1 MTLIQNPIPGSGTV
15 TLYGGDVNK
24 EIAAYKI
31 KAINSDL
38 RIKRFIFQFG
48 TGGVDFPW
56 RDISTLSIWDG
67 TTLVKEISASSAN
80 FAEITFATTYTFQI
94 DGLDVLVTKDT
105 EKVLSLKATALSIPQ
120 YIGNITVLIPA
131 NGVRATDSTGL
142 NVYGPGAALG
152 IHTFAAALALAPTV
166 TVTADSANPAAGN
179 VIASITD
186 VSRTDLM
193 KININVVGVNMTF
206 KGGSIT
212 LTTDSNDILSGLE
225 LYDDTTLLASAA
237 DPGPGATATWSTY
250 TLAVPAGTSKVLTVK
265 GVLPANPAASS
276 QLKLDMP
283 ATTGLTGI
291 DSNGTARNN
300 GATGAVAGNTQR
312 VYTIAPTFAY
322 STSGYTV
329 SGSNPNGGH
338 PNDLGSASI
347 SFTVTANGG
356 DIYIATTTT
365 MTDTLNGGTA
375 SAVAATG
382 VITFTTNPTAAG
394 TAKVTISGTDVT
406 YNYSTTSADTISTV
420 ASGIVTAIG
429 ANATTTALV
438 AATSSAGV
446 VNLTAKTAG
455 YAGNSITYSAT
466 TTASTGITVTPIAST
481 NMTGG
486 INATASSDAWS
497 CNTPGETTTN
507 ANFWRIPNGNTAT
520 CTFTDQITNTNTSAA
535 GWFQPTL
542 TNISWMTSATTT
554 GGIDQNWGLTT
565 LKTSQFYLG
574 I

>member
-1 MTLIQNPIPGSGTV
+1 
-15 TLYGGDVNK
+15 
-24 EIAAYKI
+24 
-31 KAINSDL
+31 
-38 RIKRFIFQFG
+38 
-48 TGGVDFPW
+48 
-56 RDISTLSIWDG
+56 
-67 TTLVKEISASSAN
+67 
-80 FAEITFATTYTFQI
+80 
-94 DGLDVLVTKDT
+94 
-105 EKVLSLKATALSIPQ
+105 
-120 YIGNITVLIPA
+120 
-131 NGVRATDSTGL
+131 
-142 NVYGPGAALG
+142 
-152 IHTFAAALALAPTV
+152 
-166 TVTADSANPAAGN
+166 
-179 VIASITD
+179 
-186 VSRTDLM
+186 
-193 KININVVGVNMTF
+193 MTF

-212 LTTDSNDILSGLE
+212 LTTDSNNILSGLE
-225 LYDDTTLLASAA
+225 LYDGTTLLASAA

-365 MTDTLNGGTA
+365 ITDSIGP
-375 SAVAATG
+375 AA
-382 VITFTTNPTAAG
+382 PT
-394 TAKVTISGTDVT
+394 
-406 YNYSTTSADTISTV
+406 
-420 ASGIVTAIG
+420 
-429 ANATTTALV
+429 
-438 AATSSAGV
+438 
-446 VNLTAKTAG
+446 
-455 YAGNSITYSAT
+455 
-466 TTASTGITVTPIAST
+466 
-481 NMTGG
+481 
-486 INATASSDAWS
+486 SSDAWS

-520 CTFTDQITNTNTSAA
+520 CTFTDQITNTGGTA

-554 GGIDQNWGLTT
+554 GDIDQNWGLTT